1 MRGPRK
7 NLAIAGCGVQ
17 SKEHFRVLTKIDS
30 INLIALCDMNGETA
44 SKTAKE
50 WNVKHYYTNFSEML
64 KGENVSIVSILTPPQ
79 AHAAMAIEAIRSG
92 TNVLLEKP
100 FATTTEEA
108 ESILRALRENPVKL
122 TLNYNALLSDTMMK
136 ALDMVNLK

>member
-1 MRGPRK
+1 
-7 NLAIAGCGVQ
+7 
-17 SKEHFRVLTKIDS
+17 
-30 INLIALCDMNGETA
+30 
-44 SKTAKE
+44 
-50 WNVKHYYTNFSEML
+50 ML
-64 KGENVSIVSILTPPQ
+64 KGENVSIVSILAPPQ
-79 AHAAMAIEAIRSG
+79 AYASMAIEAIRSG